1 MAVTLCSSESQF
13 EKAAVQQF
21 EMVARVSSPSWAHIR
36 ALGVGTD
43 MFMVESMW
51 EQRNL
56 VMKEKTRFKRS
67 HLVRRLPGPDGQR
80 ERIRIEQLA
89 GICPTDMSNV
99 GMMSISP
106 SGKYIAILR
115 NEKDCNEKK
124 QYLEVRAY
132 KPTIVLLIRDYGRDA
147 IACLLPNQKKCLDVE
162 QLIFDDDSKLTN
174 QSPDERKYDIVAT
187 VSLLCMVL

>member
-1 MAVTLCSSESQF
+1 
-13 EKAAVQQF
+13 
-21 EMVARVSSPSWAHIR
+21 
-36 ALGVGTD
+36 
-43 MFMVESMW
+43 
-51 EQRNL
+51 
-56 VMKEKTRFKRS
+56 
-67 HLVRRLPGPDGQR
+67 
-80 ERIRIEQLA
+80 
-89 GICPTDMSNV
+89 
-99 GMMSISP
+99 MMSISP